1 MRVTRTIDSGF
12 RAYGANRAGHA
23 WPALYALA
31 WLALDLIA
39 ATGWFLPA
47 GLRLA
52 ALVCLPRR
60 AWWRLALAEGAA
72 IGLIAYWERDLQ
84 SWLASAGAAALAWC
98 VYAGAVRALGCVPA
112 ATVTPPGLRRALAA
126 GLVASIA
133 NGAILAAV
141 IAPDGAALRIGID
154 RAFSTAF
161 GDIVGIVTMMPL
173 VLVLQEHWRDR
184 IRLWSITTANGA
196 FVLPTLAL
204 VATHLIPLS
213 PTAQFLWLLATIS
226 LVWIAQSN
234 GWRAT
239 AASLGLLGIACGL
252 VELAGHW
259 LALAPAGHGPGGPD
273 ALWVASLGGA
283 SLLLAVKAD
292 VVRIERL
299 AVRTQ
304 KDRLWLQS
312 QQLRAAVTRLASQ
325 QEQERRRIGADLH
338 DVLGQDMTAIATRL
352 RLLQRHLSGADLGQE
367 LDQLRELVSSAH
379 GHLRDAINQLHPVT
393 VTRFGLTR
401 ALTIGPVAEMLRAGA
416 VRYECQVHGP
426 VDHLPTDVATM
437 LYRIAQEA
445 ATNAVRH
452 GCGGFLR
459 LEIALDAE
467 ADAVAGK
474 LALSV
479 TDYAGELDVP
489 PERLGHGLQSIRD
502 RADALA
508 AVYHFNARSGLPRHR
523 LQMAVTLAPPETGA
537 SPSAVPAR
545 D

>member
-12 RAYGANRAGHA
+12 RADRVGRV
-23 WPALYALA
+23 WPVLYALA
-31 WLALDLIA
+31 WLALDLVA

-52 ALVCLPRR
+52 ALVSLPRR
-60 AWWRLALAEGAA
+60 HWWRLALAEGVA
-72 IGLIAYWERDLQ
+72 IGLIVYWERDLQ
-84 SWLASAGAAALAWC
+84 SWLASAVAAALAWC
-98 VYAGAVRALGCVPA
+98 VYAGAVRGFGCVPA
-112 ATVTPPGLRRALAA
+112 AMVTPPALRRALAA

-133 NGAILAAV
+133 NGVLQASV
-141 IAPDGAALRIGID
+141 TAPEGTSLFTGID
-154 RAFSTAF
+154 RAFSAAF
-161 GDIVGIVTMMPL
+161 GDLVGIVTMMPL

-184 IRLWSITTANGA
+184 SRLWSITTANGA
-196 FVLPTLAL
+196 VLLPTLAL
-204 VATHLIPLS
+204 VTTHLLPLS

-234 GWRAT
+234 GWRAI
-239 AASLGLLGIACGL
+239 AASLGLLGIVCGV
-252 VELAGHW
+252 VEMAGRWH
-259 LALAPAGHGPGGPD
+259 ALSTAAHPSGGPD
-273 ALWVASLGGA
+273 ALWIASLGGA
-283 SLLLAVKAD
+283 SLLLAAKAD
-292 VVRIERL
+292 AVRIERL

-312 QQLRAAVTRLASQ
+312 QQLRAAVTRLASE
-325 QEQERRRIGADLH
+325 QEQERRRIGAELH
-338 DVLGQDMTAIATRL
+338 DALGQDMTAIATRL
-352 RLLQRHLSGADLGQE
+352 RLLQRRPPGADLGEE
-367 LDQLRELVSSAH
+367 LSQLRDLVSDAH
-379 GHLRDAINQLHPVT
+379 GHLRDAINQLHPAT

-426 VDHLPTDVATM
+426 VDRLPPDVATM

-459 LEIALDAE
+459 LDIAVDASTDAGELRLD
-467 ADAVAGK
+467 
-474 LALSV
+474 V
-479 TDYAGELDVP
+479 TDHAGELDVP

-502 RADALA
+502 RADALGA
-508 AVYHFNARSGLPRHR
+508 DYLFNARSGLPRHR
-523 LQMAVTLAPPETGA
+523 LRMNVALARTDDQPAA
-537 SPSAVPAR
+537 SRAPAL